1 MAKVR
6 FHPLFEHLRGTIK
19 GMVFRLSH
27 NGKISAYLSPD
38 MSRVEW
44 SQAQDSHRERM
55 AEAWAY
61 ASTAYKD
68 PVVREIYVQMA
79 LEQNKNE
86 NRPYDMA
93 VSDYYHNHNNLLGDR
108 FQWDVQLYR
117 WKMENQEGEKAEE
130 AAVKD

>member
-6 FHPLFEHLRGTIK
+6 FQPLFENLRGTIK

-38 MSRVEW
+38 MSRVVW
-44 SQAQDSHRERM
+44 SQAQDAHRERM

-61 ASTAYKD
+61 GSQAIRD
-68 PVVREIYVQMA
+68 PEIREIYVQMA
-79 LEQNKNE
+79 LEKKKDE
-86 NRPYDMA
+86 NRPRDMA
-93 VSDYYHNHNNLLGDR
+93 VSDYFHNHNNLLGDR

-117 WKMENQEGEKAEE
+117 WKMETRRERRRK
-130 AAVKD
+130 KRR

>member
-27 NGKISAYLSPD
+27 NGEISAYLSPD

-44 SQAQDSHRERM
+44 SQAQDAHRARM
-55 AEAWAY
+55 AEAFAY
-61 ASTAYKD
+61 GSQAIGV
-68 PVVREIYVQMA
+68 PEIREIYVQMA
-79 LEQNKNE
+79 LENKKDG
-86 NRPYDMA
+86 NRPRDMA

-108 FQWDVQLYR
+108 FQWDAQLYR
-117 WKMENQEGEKAEE
+117 WKVETRKERRRK
-130 AAVKD
+130 KRR

>member
-38 MSRVEW
+38 MSQVTGARP
-44 SQAQDSHRERM
+44 RM
-55 AEAWAY
+55 PT
-61 ASTAYKD
+61 ASRWQKHLRTPRMPSRIPDHPGNLRANGVGDIRKTRI
-68 PVVREIYVQMA
+68 V
-79 LEQNKNE
+79 
-86 NRPYDMA
+86 PYDMA
-93 VSDYYHNHNNLLGDR
+93 VSDYYHNHNNLLGDK

-117 WKMENQEGEKAEE
+117 WKMENRKERKR
-130 AAVKD
+130 KKRR